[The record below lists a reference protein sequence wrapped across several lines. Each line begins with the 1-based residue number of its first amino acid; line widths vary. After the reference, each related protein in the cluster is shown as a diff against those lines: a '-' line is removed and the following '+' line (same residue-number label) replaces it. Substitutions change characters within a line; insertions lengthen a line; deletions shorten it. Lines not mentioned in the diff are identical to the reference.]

1 MAGFVNLAAQV
12 IDVVALTPGG
22 QAFVEPTTVN
32 IRPGV
37 ITLAELRRGLG
48 LWGQ

>member
-1 MAGFVNLAAQV
+1 VAGFVNLAAQV